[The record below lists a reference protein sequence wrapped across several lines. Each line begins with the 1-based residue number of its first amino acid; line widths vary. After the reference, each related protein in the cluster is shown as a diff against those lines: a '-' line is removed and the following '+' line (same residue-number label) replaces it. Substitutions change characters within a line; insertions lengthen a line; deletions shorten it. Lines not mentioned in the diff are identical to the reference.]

1 VDLDLRAR
9 ARREGRPTDELL
21 VLYVLERF
29 HRLSVSSHRSRFVLK
44 GGMLL
49 AAFDDRRPTGD
60 VDLLAA
66 NITNDAETISRLIR
80 EILAIGV
87 DDGVA
92 FEPDGLRAAV
102 IREADPYTGVRITVP
117 ASIARARHPLRI
129 DVNVGDPVTPAP
141 VEIAYPTLLGE
152 PFEVLGYPIETV
164 LAEKIFTMVD
174 RRDATTRER
183 DFADVLILA
192 GRHALDAG
200 LLREAIHATG
210 AHRGSDLRSLRSVLV
225 ELAATRQS
233 DWERFVDRSGLA
245 DVLPRDYAEAIS
257 AVAAF
262 ADPILTGEVT
272 SGRWYPSADEWRSV

>member
-1 VDLDLRAR
+1 VSQPTRQTTTGRVYLDLRAR

-29 HRLSVSSHRSRFVLK
+29 LYRLSLSSHRSRFVLK

-49 AAFDDRRPTGD
+49 AAFDERRPTGD

-66 NITNDAETISRLIR
+66 NISNDAETISRLIR

-152 PFEVLGYPIETV
+152 PFEILGYPIERV
-164 LAEKIFTMVD
+164 LAEKIVTMVD
-174 RRDATTRER
+174 RGDATTRER
-183 DFADVLILA
+183 DFADPA
-192 GRHALDAG
+192 K
-200 LLREAIHATG
+200 
-210 AHRGSDLRSLRSVLV
+210 
-225 ELAATRQS
+225 
-233 DWERFVDRSGLA
+233 
-245 DVLPRDYAEAIS
+245 
-257 AVAAF
+257 
-262 ADPILTGEVT
+262 
-272 SGRWYPSADEWRSV
+272 